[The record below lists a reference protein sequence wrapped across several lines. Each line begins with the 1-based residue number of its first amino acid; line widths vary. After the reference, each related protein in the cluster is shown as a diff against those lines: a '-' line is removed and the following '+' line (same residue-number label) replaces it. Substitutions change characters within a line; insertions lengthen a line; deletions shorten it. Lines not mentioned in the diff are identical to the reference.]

1 MNSLLT
7 RIFLSFWL
15 MIVITIATASALG
28 FFYAERART
37 AIERF
42 EISDAM
48 VEASEALRAD
58 GREGLE
64 DWLES
69 LQGVTQSLIYIT
81 DAGGRDILG
90 RRLPAPVVIALRR
103 FGDERRRRGFEDGD
117 MHNLRPARPFTQ
129 LLATDGTVYTIFAL
143 PPQGAVGRWLT
154 ERSVAT
160 LALLALF
167 ASGLVSFLL
176 ARTISSPVHRLRDSA
191 SAIAAGRLDTRV
203 PPGVS
208 GRNDEIGALGKE
220 FDRMA
225 SELQRSLER
234 QTELTANVSHEL
246 RSPLARLR
254 MALELARREAG
265 NLPEFEKIEEE
276 TERLDALVGQIL
288 EFSRL
293 DARSREQAGNVD
305 LVDLVHSVVE
315 DVRFEF
321 GDKLTLEWV
330 EPDAPVHV
338 QAYENALRAA
348 VSNIVRNAALHGNA
362 DGNVTVGVET
372 RGGDALI
379 TVQDDGGG
387 VPEADLGH
395 LFEPFYRVSVAGARR
410 AREGTGL
417 GLAIAARATSRN
429 GGSIEARNLDG
440 GLLVTLRLST
450 DIQLSFSDTPVA

>member
-15 MIVITIATASALG
+15 MIVITIAAASALG
-28 FFYAERART
+28 FFYAERARA

-42 EISDAM
+42 EISAAM

-64 DWLES
+64 DWIES

-103 FGDERRRRGFEDGD
+103 FGDERRRGFDGGD

-129 LLATDGTVYTIFAL
+129 LVAADGSVYTIFAL

-154 ERSVAT
+154 ERSLAT
-160 LALLALF
+160 LALLALL

-208 GRNDEIGALGKE
+208 GRNDEIGALGRE

-265 NLPEFEKIEEE
+265 DLPEFEKIEEE

-293 DARSREQAGNVD
+293 DARSREKAGNVD
-305 LVDLVHSVVE
+305 LVDLLHSVVE

-321 GDKLTLEWV
+321 GDKLAIEWV

-348 VSNIVRNAALHGNA
+348 VSNIVRNAALHGSANA
-362 DGNVTVGVET
+362 NVTVGVET
-372 RGGDALI
+372 RGDDALI

-387 VPEADLGH
+387 VSEADLGH
-395 LFEPFYRVSVAGARR
+395 LFEPFYRASVPGARP
-410 AREGTGL
+410 AHEGTGL
-417 GLAIAARATSRN
+417 GLAIAARAISRN
-429 GGSIEARNLDG
+429 GGSIEARNLHG
-440 GLLVTLRLST
+440 GLLVTLRLPT
-450 DIQLSFSDTPVA
+450 DIQLSFSDNPVA